1 MPKTKEDI
9 DKIIK
14 ITMQDNSHRL
24 LSDHN
29 NQVSIHSEDLNSN
42 QDQLEIL
49 QETTTLSAED
59 FSMVAFQ
66 VSSEKLYY
74 LLILYKYFFFSFFL
88 SSY

>member
-29 NQVSIHSEDLNSN
+29 NQVSIHLEDLNSS

-49 QETTTLSAED
+49 QETTTP
-59 FSMVAFQ
+59 
-66 VSSEKLYY
+66 
-74 LLILYKYFFFSFFL
+74 
-88 SSY
+88 